1 MSKSA
6 TSDASADSAST
17 APLHHPPRAELIELI
32 GGDPDLDWAS
42 HTSLLLPFSY
52 RLHRRAAPCGNTP
65 AWCQADIVEKC
76 LGSEPRH
83 DDSLKRT
90 VGGKVP
96 ERERF
101 KYFTADTANVLYGRS
116 RRFVLNG
123 ERTERRVFALE
134 RHGQSAARDVA
145 VQFKVPELWLFEF
158 DHAHAHALRN
168 GDEQPDDTLTCGIL
182 RVEFHFAPD
191 QQVYLSDLLK
201 LNEKLRYLRLPYHDF
216 KDDGVR
222 LTRCGAHLAYW
233 LELLEAPLCAGDEHF
248 DLLDPGEADVL
259 RRQWDQQ
266 GARTTGW
273 NPDGKHTTAF
283 MHDDDRAFVS
293 STAIARTRLGD
304 AWPPG
309 QAVQPE
315 AFPAWVALLNVDYSA
330 SEQTTAFEAEWVKPR
345 SYARWAHYGTLFGF
359 TSHSSCTLMNINNYS
374 PVWLHTRSMYLDQ
387 TRLLLY
393 VRSTVYRFSN
403 RLVQHAVKQRAN
415 RNGDRGDRKQLL
427 CDAESLLSQL
437 ADFINLYQFPLLS
450 NQQQAVEL
458 YALQRRHLDIDDLFM
473 EVQRE
478 AEGTHR
484 HLDVQ
489 HTRLQT
495 DFATLIQNAA
505 FPVAAAALTAA
516 VLAIAPISNW
526 LTPRSVSAMGMQLNS
541 AGMALGLLVLAS
553 ALAAVLVM
561 RRVRGW
567 RRKALASTAIIG
579 LAGALLAASNNE
591 RVANADAKP
600 QTTAPAPI
608 NPP

>member
-6 TSDASADSAST
+6 TSDAGADSAPTPS
-17 APLHHPPRAELIELI
+17 PHHPPRAELIELI
-32 GGDPDLDWAS
+32 GGDPDIDWAS

-52 RLHRRAAPCGNTP
+52 RLHPRAAPCGNTP
-65 AWCQADIVEKC
+65 AWCQTDIVEKC
-76 LGSEPRH
+76 LGSEPRY
-83 DDSLKRT
+83 DELLKRT

-116 RRFVLNG
+116 RRFVLKG

-134 RHGQSAARDVA
+134 RRDQSAARDVT
-145 VQFKVPELWLFEF
+145 VQFKAPELWLFEF
-158 DHAHAHALRN
+158 DHANPARN
-168 GDEQPDDTLTCGIL
+168 RDKQADDTLACGIL
-182 RVEFHFAPD
+182 RIEFYFAPD

-222 LTRCGAHLAYW
+222 LTRCGAHLAHW
-233 LELLEAPLCAGDEHF
+233 LELLEAPLCVGDKHF
-248 DLLDPGEADVL
+248 DLLGPGEADVL
-259 RRQWDQQ
+259 RKQWDQQ

-273 NPDGKHTTAF
+273 TPDGMHTTAF

-293 STAIARTRLGD
+293 STAIARASLGD

-315 AFPAWVALLNVDYSA
+315 AFPAWVALLNVDYGA
-330 SEQTTAFEAEWVKPR
+330 NPQTTAFEAEWAKPR
-345 SYARWAHYGTLFGF
+345 SYTRWAHYGTLFGF

-403 RLVQHAVKQRAN
+403 RLVQHAVKQRAS
-415 RNGDRGDRKQLL
+415 RDTDRGERKQLL

-458 YALQRRHLDIDDLFM
+458 YALQRRHLDIDDLFI

-489 HTRLQT
+489 RTRWQA
-495 DFATLIQNAA
+495 DFGAHIQHIA
-505 FPVAAAALTAA
+505 FPMAAAALTSA
-516 VLAIAPISNW
+516 VLAIAPISDW
-526 LTPRSVSAMGMQLNS
+526 LRPRSVSAMGMQLNS
-541 AGMALGLLVLAS
+541 VVMALSLVVLAS
-553 ALAAVLVM
+553 VLAAVLVM
-561 RRVRGW
+561 RRMQGW
-567 RRKALASTAIIG
+567 RRRVLASAAIIG
-579 LAGALLAASNNE
+579 LVIALLAVSNDE
-591 RVANADAKP
+591 GVANADAKP

>member
-6 TSDASADSAST
+6 TSDADADPASP
-17 APLHHPPRAELIELI
+17 APLCRPPRAESIELI

-65 AWCQADIVEKC
+65 AWCQTDIVEKC
-76 LGSEPRH
+76 LGSEPRY
-83 DDSLKRT
+83 DESLERT
-90 VGGKVP
+90 VGGKIP

-116 RRFVLNG
+116 RRFVLKG

-134 RHGQSAARDVA
+134 RRDQCAARDVA
-145 VQFKVPELWLFEF
+145 VQFKAPELWLFEF
-158 DHAHAHALRN
+158 DHALAARN
-168 GDEQPDDTLTCGIL
+168 GDEQPDDTLACGIL
-182 RVEFHFAPD
+182 RVEFYFAPD

-233 LELLEAPLCAGDEHF
+233 LELLEAPLCTDGEHF
-248 DLLDPGEADVL
+248 ALLGPGEAEVL
-259 RRQWDQQ
+259 CRQWDQQ
-266 GARTTGW
+266 GARTSGW
-273 NPDGKHTTAF
+273 KAGGKHTTAL

-293 STAIARTRLGD
+293 STAIARTSLGD

-309 QAVQPE
+309 QAVQPD
-315 AFPAWVALLNVDYSA
+315 AFPAWVALLNVDYGA
-330 SEQTTAFEAEWVKPR
+330 NPQTTAFEAEWAKPR
-345 SYARWAHYGTLFGF
+345 SYTRWAHYGTLYGF
-359 TSHSSCTLMNINNYS
+359 TSHSSCVLMNINNYS

-403 RLVQHAVKQRAN
+403 RLVEHAVKQRASRDN
-415 RNGDRGDRKQLL
+415 DRGERKQLL

-489 HTRLQT
+489 RTRWQA
-495 DFATLIQNAA
+495 DFATRIQNAG
-505 FPVAAAALTAA
+505 FPVAAAALTSA
-516 VLAIAPISNW
+516 VLAIAPISGW
-526 LTPRSVSAMGMQLNS
+526 LNNRSVSAMGVHMNS
-541 AGMALGLLVLAS
+541 AGLALSLVVLAS

-561 RRVRGW
+561 RRMRALVW
-567 RRKALASTAIIG
+567 RVLASTAIVA
-579 LAGALLAASNNE
+579 LAIALLVSSDDVS
-591 RVANADAKP
+591 VANATAKP

-608 NPP
+608 NLP

>member
-6 TSDASADSAST
+6 TSDPDTDPDTDPAPP
-17 APLHHPPRAELIELI
+17 APLCRPPRAESIELI

-52 RLHRRAAPCGNTP
+52 RLHRRTAPCGNAA

-76 LGSEPRH
+76 LGSEPH
-83 DDSLKRT
+83 YDDLLKRT

-96 ERERF
+96 QRERF

-116 RRFVLNG
+116 RRFVLKG

-134 RHGQSAARDVA
+134 RRGHAARNVE
-145 VQFKVPELWLFEF
+145 VHFKAPELWLFEF
-158 DHAHAHALRN
+158 DHALRDA
-168 GDEQPDDTLTCGIL
+168 GEQTDDPLTCGIL
-182 RVEFHFAPD
+182 RVEFYLAPD

-233 LELLEAPLCAGDEHF
+233 LELLEAPLCTDGQHF
-248 DLLDPGEADVL
+248 GLLGPGEAEVL
-259 RRQWDQQ
+259 GRQWDQQ

-273 NPDGKHTTAF
+273 NTGDKHTTAL
-283 MHDDDRAFVS
+283 MHDDDRAFVC
-293 STAIARTRLGD
+293 STAIARTGLVA

-309 QAVQPE
+309 QAAQPE
-315 AFPAWVALLNVDYSA
+315 AFPAWVALLNVDYGA
-330 SEQTTAFEAEWVKPR
+330 NEQTTAFEAEWTKPR
-345 SYARWAHYGTLFGF
+345 SYTRWAHYGTLYGF
-359 TSHSSCTLMNINNYS
+359 TSHSSCALMNINNYS

-403 RLVQHAVKQRAN
+403 RLVEHAVKQRASRDN
-415 RNGDRGDRKQLL
+415 DRGERKQLL

-458 YALQRRHLDIDDLFM
+458 YALQRRHLDIDDLFT

-489 HTRLQT
+489 RTRWQA
-495 DFATLIQNAA
+495 DFATRIQNAG
-505 FPVAAAALTAA
+505 FPVAAAALTSA
-516 VLAIAPISNW
+516 VLAIAPIGNW
-526 LTPRSVSAMGMQLNS
+526 LTTRSVSAMGIQLNS
-541 AGMALGLLVLAS
+541 AVMALVLVVLAS
-553 ALAAVLVM
+553 TLAAVLVM
-561 RRVRGW
+561 RRMRGLLK
-567 RRKALASTAIIG
+567 RVLASTVIVA
-579 LAGALLAASNNE
+579 LAAALLTSSDDN
-591 RVANADAKP
+591 RVANADTKP

>member
-6 TSDASADSAST
+6 TSDASADSAPT
-17 APLHHPPRAELIELI
+17 PPPHQPPRAELIELI

-65 AWCQADIVEKC
+65 AWCQTDIVEKC
-76 LGSEPRH
+76 LGSEPRY
-83 DDSLKRT
+83 DESLKRT
-90 VGGKVP
+90 VGGKIP

-101 KYFTADTANVLYGRS
+101 KYFTADTANVLFGRS
-116 RRFVLNG
+116 RRFVLKG
-123 ERTERRVFALE
+123 EHTERRVFALE
-134 RHGQSAARDVA
+134 RRDQSAARDVA
-145 VQFKVPELWLFEF
+145 VHFKAPELWLFEF
-158 DHAHAHALRN
+158 EHAHKHAARN
-168 GDEQPDDTLTCGIL
+168 GDEQADDALTCGIL
-182 RVEFHFAPD
+182 RIEFYFAPD

-233 LELLEAPLCAGDEHF
+233 LELLEAPLCAGDKHF
-248 DLLDPGEADVL
+248 DLLGPGEADVL

-293 STAIARTRLGD
+293 STAIARASLGD

-315 AFPAWVALLNVDYSA
+315 AFPAWVALLNVDYGA
-330 SEQTTAFEAEWVKPR
+330 NRQTTAFEAEWAKPR
-345 SYARWAHYGTLFGF
+345 SYTRWAHYGTLFGF
-359 TSHSSCTLMNINNYS
+359 TSHSSCTLMNINNDS

-403 RLVQHAVKQRAN
+403 RLVQHAVKQRASRDN
-415 RNGDRGDRKQLL
+415 DRAERKQLL

-489 HTRLQT
+489 RTRWQA
-495 DFATLIQNAA
+495 DFGAHIQHIA
-505 FPVAAAALTAA
+505 FPMAAAALTAA

-526 LTPRSVSAMGMQLNS
+526 LGQRSVSAWGMQLNS
-541 AGMALGLLVLAS
+541 VAMGLSLVVLAS

-561 RRVRGW
+561 RRMRALVW
-567 RRKALASTAIIG
+567 RVLASTAIVA
-579 LAGALLAASNNE
+579 LALALLANSDDVS
-591 RVANADAKP
+591 VANATVTP
-600 QTTAPAPI
+600 QITTPAPI